1 MESPAASENNGLS
14 PGARKMFQHALNAHR
29 AGHFATARNGYLA
42 VLAEDRQHVDS
53 LRLLSI
59 ALHQSGSS
67 EEALVLARGAL
78 SLRQDAASWSALGGI
93 ARDTQ
98 RYEEAEN
105 AFRRALE
112 LAPIDSIVLN
122 DLALVLSKRGQLD
135 EAERCYRQAI
145 EHNPEHADAHN
156 NLGVLLKRTGRPD
169 AAAAAYRRALQVRP
183 DYPQAHNNLG
193 VLYKESGRLAEAEID
208 YRRAIELK
216 PDYADACWNLGL
228 VLLELG
234 RYHEAW
240 PYYEARHHPL
250 RTEAISPKPELPYP
264 QWQGEALDG
273 KSLIV
278 WTEQGHGD
286 YIHFARYL
294 PLLKQRGLTRLTVAC
309 APPLRDLL
317 ATIAGVDALITHR
330 HDVPR
335 HDFWVFPMSLP
346 MHFETAIDTIPA
358 TLPYLHAPLE
368 RLAKWQT
375 RISGSRLK
383 VGLVWKGNPGHA
395 NDRQRSLP
403 HLSTLAP
410 LWGVTD
416 IDFYSLQKG
425 AGEDEISAAPHVQ
438 PITAVAQDIDD
449 FADSAAII
457 AGLDLVICVDT
468 AIAHLCGAL
477 ARPCWVLIQHSGH
490 DWRWLQGRN
499 DSPWYP
505 GVMRLF
511 RQAVPERWEETVAE
525 LTRELQ
531 VWRDAQRPPAALPTA
546 S

>member
-1 MESPAASENNGLS
+1 
-14 PGARKMFQHALNAHR
+14 MFQHALKAHR
-29 AGHFATARNGYLA
+29 AGRFSEARNAYLS
-42 VLAEDRQHVDS
+42 VLAEDQTHVDA
-53 LRLLSI
+53 LRLLAI
-59 ALHQSGSS
+59 ALLQGGSP

-78 SLRQDAASWSALGGI
+78 SLRQDAVSWSALGGI
-93 ARDTQ
+93 ARDSQ
-98 RYEEAEN
+98 RYEEAER
-105 AFRRALE
+105 AFRKALE
-112 LAPIDSIVLN
+112 FAPEDSIILN
-122 DLALVLSKRGQLD
+122 DLALVLSKLGRLA
-135 EAERCYRQAI
+135 EAETCYRQAI

-156 NLGVLLKRTGRPD
+156 NLGVLLKRSGRPE

-193 VLYKESGRLAEAEID
+193 VLYKESERLAEAEID

-216 PDYADACWNLGL
+216 PDYADARWNLSL

-234 RYHEAW
+234 RYREAW
-240 PYYEARHHPL
+240 PFYEARHHPQ
-250 RTEAISPKPELPYP
+250 RTEAVSPKPDLPCP

-286 YIHFARYL
+286 YLHFARYF
-294 PLLKQRGLTRLTVAC
+294 PLLKQRGLARLTVAC
-309 APPLRDLL
+309 APPLRDVL
-317 ATIAGVDALITHR
+317 ATITGVDATITHR
-330 HDVPR
+330 HEVPV

-346 MHFETAIDTIPA
+346 MHFDTAIDTIPA
-358 TLPYLHAPLE
+358 SLPYVQALPE
-368 RLAKWQT
+368 RRAKWQH
-375 RISGSRLK
+375 RLNGARLK

-410 LWGVTD
+410 LWAVPG
-416 IDFYSLQKG
+416 IEFFSLQKG
-425 AGEDEISAAPHVQ
+425 AGEAEINAAPQAQ
-438 PITAVAQDIDD
+438 PIAALAHDIDD

-477 ARPCWVLIQHSGH
+477 AKPCWVLIQHSGH
-490 DWRWLQGRN
+490 DWRWLKGRS

-505 GVMRLF
+505 QVMRLF
-511 RQAVPERWEETVAE
+511 RQSTPAGWEETVAE
-525 LTRELQ
+525 LTRELHL
-531 VWRDAQRPPAALPTA
+531 WRERMPPASTPHL
-546 S
+546 